1 MLHRPQW
8 LSQWFTQIDQH
19 LDENE
24 VGIPTERRRQLL
36 FGILSLLFFL
46 RLLSI
51 SSPALDRTCWKEIDY
66 LAVSHNFWQHGYS
79 FFFPEVSWPAEPP
92 RQTAMELPLAPF
104 LAALLYPIFGFVPL
118 AARLPT
124 VLASLLMSA
133 YVYRL
138 GRASFGWLVGLGAA
152 LCAGL
157 LFLAHPFGRFLFS
170 DPLVLAFSVV
180 AVFHYDQF
188 LRQRR
193 RRDGVLFVAALSL
206 CLLVKLEALYLGP
219 LFAALTVY
227 HLRTRLRA
235 YALPLGLGALCL
247 VPAALWYAH
256 AVEIGRT
263 ALDVFGVTG
272 GLHGGGHNKFQT
284 LTLLRQASWYREMY
298 GRIGHVLLGGP
309 LGMGLFGLGLVVA
322 ARLRRGGLFFAY
334 LATVGIYF
342 AVVAE
347 GQIDAPY
354 RQLALLPAA
363 APFLAVGAMTLVT
376 LGRFLPT
383 AAVLPLLLLLC
394 VLPSTR
400 ALGRALH
407 ADPRRPFNEARF
419 RLARAIRAHA
429 GPEGKLV
436 ALGEYSIHVG
446 GNDLS
451 PMLYHYSGL
460 TGWTLERGQWSLVE
474 VQDRI
479 RRGATHLVA
488 FQMERE
494 PESAPF
500 LAELRRR
507 YPVRYE
513 NEDGFVLDLR

>member
-1 MLHRPQW
+1 MPQW
-8 LSQWFTQIDQH
+8 LKQIDGY
-19 LDENE
+19 LDEAE
-24 VGIPTERRRQLL
+24 VGIPTERRRLLL
-36 FGILSLLFFL
+36 FGVLVLLLIL
-46 RLLSI
+46 RLLTL

-66 LAVSHNFWQHGYS
+66 LAVSHNFWQHGYH

-152 LCAGL
+152 LSAGL
-157 LFLAHPFGRFLFS
+157 LFLSHPFGRFLFS
-170 DPLVLAFSVV
+170 DPLVIALSVV
-180 AVFHYDQF
+180 AVFHYDRF
-188 LRQRR
+188 LKGGR
-193 RRDGVLFVAALSL
+193 RRDGALFSAALAL

-227 HLRTRLRA
+227 HRRARLRG
-235 YALPLGLGALCL
+235 YAVPLGLGALCL

-284 LTLLRQASWYREMY
+284 LTLLRQVSWYREMY

-309 LGMGLFGLGLVVA
+309 LGMGLFGLGVVVA

-334 LATVGIYF
+334 LATIGIYF

-363 APFLAVGAMTLVT
+363 APFLALGAMALTI
-376 LGRFLPT
+376 LGQRLLPT

-400 ALGRALH
+400 GLGRVLH
-407 ADPRRPFNEARF
+407 ADPRKPFNEARF
-419 RLARAIRAHA
+419 RLARALRAHA
-429 GPEGKLV
+429 GPEGKLI

-460 TGWTLERGQWSLVE
+460 TGWTLERGQWSMAV

-479 RRGATHLVA
+479 QRGATHLLA

-494 PESAPF
+494 PDAAPF

-513 NEDGFVLDLR
+513 NEDGFILDLR